1 MPLSLLGAAH
11 QHERHS
17 NTRRPR
23 NPIKRHITMS
33 DAEWSMMDDESDFMV
48 GNGDAVMSCGAAT
61 DTVVDFSCAV
71 CDCVV

>member
-1 MPLSLLGAAH
+1 
-11 QHERHS
+11 
-17 NTRRPR
+17 
-23 NPIKRHITMS
+23 
-33 DAEWSMMDDESDFMV
+33 MMDDESDFMV